1 MSVIK
6 VKDLQEFLSTWDKQ
20 LEIDDQ
26 DFEEAL
32 MEELG
37 LKITVEAD

>member
-1 MSVIK
+1 MLK
-6 VKDLQEFLSTWDKQ
+6 VKDLQDWLTTWDPE